1 MSGYVSSTHYRSP
14 LWVDCDGALYVPA
27 DTSPMRTGHTRK
39 VARQRVHWFVMC
51 TSLRTIRP
59 AKILPRSFFA
69 ASSSLSEETTPLVT
83 GKTQRATSGVGYKL
97 NTHRLLALSV
107 SLFLIVNL
115 FMHFVF
121 CPLYP
126 RTMVSIRRGWENEEA
141 QHKLLRAT
149 WESEKQDHATLKK
162 EWEHQRESHEKDV
175 ERRIKE
181 EEERQEQVRQEWS
194 QECKRHASAI
204 DEYDKIV
211 ARRAQEEQERQER
224 VRENWAQEVEKHRN
238 EWKEMERHENQRRE
252 NERQKWRREVEDH
265 DRMKEERRKR
275 EEEER
280 KRLNLFWGSVEA
292 HTCSTY
298 ATKEYTAQLMNLP
311 ATWDWEHRVE
321 ACRATPLEIHG
332 ISHLPITCEHKVG
345 DFP

>member
-1 MSGYVSSTHYRSP
+1 
-14 LWVDCDGALYVPA
+14 
-27 DTSPMRTGHTRK
+27 
-39 VARQRVHWFVMC
+39 
-51 TSLRTIRP
+51 
-59 AKILPRSFFA
+59 
-69 ASSSLSEETTPLVT
+69 
-83 GKTQRATSGVGYKL
+83 
-97 NTHRLLALSV
+97 
-107 SLFLIVNL
+107 
-115 FMHFVF
+115 MHFVF

-181 EEERQEQVRQEWS
+181 EEEHQEQVRQEWS

-224 VRENWAQEVEKHRN
+224 VRENWAQEVEKQRN

-252 NERQKWRREVEDH
+252 NERQKWRREVEGH

-298 ATKEYTAQLMNLP
+298 ATREYTAQLMNLP

-332 ISHLPITCEHKVG
+332 ISHLPITCEHKGSGIVIG
-345 DFP
+345 RWEVNQQEPECRTFWESYDNKGCTSPGSGKKHVTQKLMNLPAKSDWKEFCATTPAHFDHMQFPGAQTCFTAIWGVYGQWELDDSNC